1 MRVPPKKNLLK
12 LNRIFNENLNRD
24 EFLRLDKNEN
34 LKGFSKEVIEDILKM
49 VTSDFLTAYPD
60 ASPLYK
66 KLAQCLEIS
75 QEQIYLSAGSDAGIK
90 AVFEVYVESED
101 EVVVIHPTY
110 AMYYVYSKMF
120 NARLIEVSFDK
131 NLSLPV
137 ERITEKISSTT
148 KLICIANP
156 NSPTGTVFS
165 VKDLEKII
173 EIASENGALVLV
185 DEAYYQ
191 FWGSSA
197 IDLVSDHD
205 NLIVVRTFSKAL
217 GLASARLGYLVS
229 TPETVSHLFR
239 VRPMY
244 EVNSFAISLGLY
256 MLEHP
261 DIAKEYVNKI
271 EQSRKWLKE
280 ELSKDGIDIAPG
292 FANFVLINVGDSKRA
307 SQITEILLNEK
318 IVIKGGFRETCLKPY
333 TRVGLG
339 TLDQMR
345 YFLKKFREA
354 LKEIA

>member
-1 MRVPPKKNLLK
+1 
-12 LNRIFNENLNRD
+12 
-24 EFLRLDKNEN
+24 
-34 LKGFSKEVIEDILKM
+34 
-49 VTSDFLTAYPD
+49 
-60 ASPLYK
+60 
-66 KLAQCLEIS
+66 
-75 QEQIYLSAGSDAGIK
+75 
-90 AVFEVYVESED
+90 
-101 EVVVIHPTY
+101 VVVIHPTY

-120 NARLIEVSFDK
+120 NARLIEVNFDK

-137 ERITEKISSTT
+137 ERITGKISSTT

-271 EQSRKWLKE
+271 EQSRKWLEK